1 MYKLIKVRDI
11 VQIPPKDFDKN
22 LKEAALNVLME
33 KYEGTFSKSDGLIVS
48 IKDIEEIGEGRV
60 VPTEGGTH
68 HKVIFN
74 ALAFEP
80 QDGEIIEG
88 WVSDAT
94 DYAAF
99 IRIGPKD
106 GMVHISQLMDEY
118 VSFDEKNLQFA
129 GKDTNKLLKVDDNV
143 RGRVVSISTKKDLRI
158 KMTMRQ
164 PGLGKLQWIEDEREK
179 EVEKTEE
186 EEEND

>member
-1 MYKLIKVRDI
+1 MYKLIKVKDI
-11 VQIPPKDFDKN
+11 VQIPPEDFDKD

-33 KYEGTFSKSDGLIVS
+33 KYEGTFNKSDGLIVS
-48 IKDIEEIGEGRV
+48 IKGIEELGEGRV
-60 VPTEGGTH
+60 IPNEGGTH
-68 HKVIFN
+68 HEVVFN

-80 QDGEIIEG
+80 QDGEIVQG

-99 IRIGPKD
+99 VRIGPKD

-118 VSFDEKNLQFA
+118 VSFDEKNLQFV
-129 GKDTNKLLKVDDNV
+129 GKDTNKVLKVDDEV
-143 RGRVVSISTKKDLRI
+143 RGRVVSVSTKKELRI

-164 PGLGKLQWIEDEREK
+164 PGLGKLQWIEEER
-179 EVEKTEE
+179 E
-186 EEEND
+186 EEENEKEGKEDD